1 MDKMH
6 FTFSD
11 TIAGYVTSAKDPS
24 AGTFGLQTSDGREF
38 QVKLTD
44 VTYAEVIRN
53 PGEPFQDPGVPM
65 ESLLVPGRYMFA
77 CGIFYPEG
85 GDYKFEAKRLIV
97 VGQTEHDWRFESAD
111 WWIDQ
116 IRALAEFYFNAQ
128 FPDGVIDY
136 RNYRTQLTLEG
147 QQIASTRQETD
158 TISRMIYGFA
168 SAYMLT
174 GENRY
179 LEAAEKGT
187 EYLREHMRAID
198 EEEEIVYWYHA
209 ADIQG
214 THKRNIFASE
224 FGDDLDA
231 IPAYEQIYALAG
243 PVQTYRVTGDPRIL
257 RDAEMT
263 VNLFDRYFLDKDQGG
278 HFSHV
283 DPVTMDPR
291 SESLTHNRARKN
303 WNSVGDHAPAYLI
316 NLWLATGDRRYSDML
331 TRCADLIVT
340 HFPDYEQSP
349 FVNEKFFEDW
359 THDHETPLQRNRA
372 IIGHNLKIAWNIM
385 RVHHLSPDDRY
396 AALARKIAAL
406 MPEVGRDKQRGGW
419 YDMVE
424 RELAPGE
431 EFHRLIWHDRKAWW
445 QQEQGILAFLILAGS
460 LREPEYLR
468 LARESSAFY
477 NAFFPDND
485 SGAVY
490 FNVLANGIPYLL
502 GTERFKGSHSM
513 SGYHSFELCYLA
525 AVYTNLL
532 LTSQPMTFYF
542 KPKPGAFKDNI
553 LRIAP
558 DLLPPGTIKIDAVWI
573 DGNRYADFDADALTV
588 KLPEPP
594 RRRAAPH
601 PLTIRLGKDDLN
613 APSDTTEGLEV
624 RVRIVPAGLP
634 YNIEYDLSGTIAQ
647 LTLDGTLDDSAA
659 LALRAELNR
668 ITATRPKELALHLSG
683 LRSISGVCARALAL
697 TQQNLD
703 VATTIS
709 VVGATPEVKQ
719 VLGDVG
725 LLDAATVLDADTAAG
740 LRDRPGRGAGHS
752 TPRPRQAEPSPQ
764 ADVVNRQR

>member
-44 VTYAEVIRN
+44 VTYAEMIRN
-53 PGEPFQDPGVPM
+53 PSEPFRDPGMPI
-65 ESLLVPGRYMFA
+65 ESLLAPGRYIFA
-77 CGIFYPEG
+77 YGIFYPEG
-85 GDYKFEAKRLIV
+85 GDYKFEAKHLLV
-97 VGQTEHDWRFESAD
+97 VGQTEHDWRFESPD
-111 WWIDQ
+111 WWINQ
-116 IRALAEFYFNAQ
+116 IRDLAEYYLNAQ

-147 QQIASTRQETD
+147 QQVPSTRQETD
-158 TISRMIYGFA
+158 TISRMVYGFA
-168 SAYMLT
+168 SAYLLT

-187 EYLREHMRAID
+187 EYLRENMRAID
-198 EEEEIVYWYHA
+198 EKENVVYWYHA
-209 ADIQG
+209 ADIRG
-214 THKRNIFASE
+214 AHKRNIFASE

-263 VNLFDRYFLDKDQGG
+263 VNLFEKYFLDKGREG
-278 HFSHV
+278 HFSHLN
-283 DPVTMDPR
+283 PVTMDPR
-291 SESLTHNRARKN
+291 DESLTHNQARKN

-316 NLWLATGDRRYSDML
+316 NLWLATGDTRYLDML
-331 TRCADLIVT
+331 TYCADLIVT
-340 HFPDYEQSP
+340 HFPDYEHSP
-349 FVNEKFFEDW
+349 FVNEKFFDDW
-359 THDHETPLQRNRA
+359 TPDHEAPLQKNRA
-372 IIGHNLKIAWNIM
+372 IVGHNLKIAWNLM

-396 AALARKIAAL
+396 VGLARKIAAL

-460 LREPEYLR
+460 LREPEYLK

-477 NAFFPDND
+477 NAFFPDTD
-485 SGAVY
+485 SGGVY
-490 FNVLANGIPYLL
+490 FNVLASGIPYLV
-502 GTERFKGSHSM
+502 GTERLKGSHSM

-542 KPKPGAFKDNI
+542 KPRPGALRDNI
-553 LRIAP
+553 LRVAP
-558 DLLPPGTIKIDAVWI
+558 DLLPPGSIKIDAVWVN
-573 DGNRYADFDADALTV
+573 GNRYADFDADALTV
-588 KLPEPP
+588 KLPKPP
-594 RRRAAPH
+594 GRRAAPH
-601 PLTIRLGKDDLN
+601 PLTMRLGVKDESN
-613 APSDTTEGLEV
+613 VPSDTPEDLEV
-624 RVRIVPAGLP
+624 RVRIVPAALP
-634 YNIEYDLSGTIAQ
+634 YNIEYDLSGAVAH

-659 LALRAELNR
+659 LALRAELHR
-668 ITATRPKELALHLSG
+668 IAAARPKEVALELTG
-683 LRSISGVCARALAL
+683 LQSISGACARSLAFI
-697 TQQNLD
+697 QQYLD
-703 VATTIS
+703 EATTIS
-709 VVGATPEVKQ
+709 VVGAAPDVKQ
-719 VLGDVG
+719 ILGDVG
-725 LLDAATVLDADTAAG
+725 LLGAATVLDPDTAAG
-740 LRDRPGRGAGHS
+740 PAGHGPGRSTPGRARPGAR
-752 TPRPRQAEPSPQ
+752 PRPT
-764 ADVVNRQR
+764 